1 MAARAYWQGQ
11 IRLAL
16 VSIPIEVYPATKSG
30 AAISFHQIH
39 EPSGKRIRYEKV
51 APGVGPVDRDEIIK
65 GYEISKGNYV
75 LLDEEEIEAVKI
87 ESRKTLE
94 LVQFVDAGDIDV
106 LYYEKPYFIVP
117 TDDLAE
123 EAYIVLREALRQSR
137 KVGLGQ
143 LAVRGREQLVSI
155 KPCGR
160 GLVMEVL
167 RYADEVHKAQGY
179 FREIGDEAPDADLL
193 DLATTLIEK
202 KSAPF
207 HPAEFHDRY
216 IDALHRL
223 IDKKAKSKSNKRVL
237 EDVEEPSGGGRSNV
251 IDLMAALKKS
261 VGESGSRTA
270 APAKNTARKAP
281 AKKASAPKTASRK
294 SAPKADDK
302 PAGKSAAA
310 KKPPAKKAAEAPSR
324 SRKRA

>member
-39 EPSGKRIRYEKV
+39 EPTGKRIRYEKV
-51 APGVGPVDRDEIIK
+51 AAGVGPVDRDEIIK
-65 GYEISKGNYV
+65 GYEVSKGNYV

-94 LVQFVDAGDIDV
+94 LVQFVDADEIDV
-106 LYYEKPYFIVP
+106 LYYEKPYFVVP
-117 TDDLAE
+117 ADDLAE
-123 EAYIVLREALRQSR
+123 EAYIVLREALRKSR

-167 RYADEVHKAQGY
+167 RYADEVNKAQGY
-179 FREIGDEAPDADLL
+179 FREIGDDSPDADLL
-193 DLATTLIEK
+193 DLATTLIDK
-202 KSAPF
+202 KTAPF
-207 HPAEFHDRY
+207 RPAEFHDRY

-223 IDKKAKSKSNKRVL
+223 IDKKVKSKSNKRVL
-237 EDVEEPSGGGRSNV
+237 EDVEEPAGNRKGNV
-251 IDLMAALKKS
+251 IDLMAALRKS
-261 VGESGSRTA
+261 VGEGGA
-270 APAKNTARKAP
+270 AKKAAP
-281 AKKASAPKTASRK
+281 AKKAPAKRAAPSGKTAATRGS
-294 SAPKADDK
+294 
-302 PAGKSAAA
+302 
-310 KKPPAKKAAEAPSR
+310 
-324 SRKRA
+324 KRA